1 MSTARKRT
9 VVMISGRGSNMASLI
24 EAASEPSF
32 PAEIVGVISD
42 KADAPGLHIAA
53 SKGLLVQVVARDGF
67 SSKEAHDAAIDN
79 ALWTF
84 GAEIVCLAGYMRLLT
99 TGFVE
104 KWQGRML
111 NIHPAL
117 LPAFRGLDTHA
128 RALEAGMRIHGC
140 TVHFVTAET
149 DSGPIVAQAAV
160 PVLLDDTEAALA
172 ARVLKAEHHLYPLAL
187 RMVAEGMARMENGR
201 TVFAD
206 TALIEQSAGGFVCSP
221 SAIREAVDLEQLA
234 RFTP

>member
-1 MSTARKRT
+1 MSIGRKRT
-9 VVMISGRGSNMASLI
+9 VIMISGRGSNMASLI
-24 EAASEPSF
+24 EAASERSF
-32 PAEIVGVISD
+32 PAEIVGIISD
-42 KADAPGLHIAA
+42 KADARGLHIAA
-53 SKGLLVQVVARDGF
+53 SKGLPAQVIVRGDFA
-67 SSKEAHDAAIDN
+67 SKEAHDAAIDD
-79 ALWTF
+79 ALAAF

-99 TGFVE
+99 NGFVQ

-128 RALEAGMRIHGC
+128 RALDTGMRIHGC
-140 TVHFVTAET
+140 TVHFVTPET
-149 DSGPIVAQAAV
+149 DAGPIIAQAAV
-160 PVLLDDTEAALA
+160 PVLLDDTEATLA

-187 RMVAEGMARMENGR
+187 RMVALGMARMEGNR

-206 TALIEQSAGGFVCSP
+206 AELVEQSAGGFLSSP
-221 SAIREAVDLEQLA
+221 SAVRDAVDLEQLA

>member
-1 MSTARKRT
+1 MSISRKRT
-9 VVMISGRGSNMASLI
+9 VIMISGRGSNMASLI

-42 KADAPGLHIAA
+42 RADARGLHIAA
-53 SKGLLVQVVARDGF
+53 SKGLLVHIVARSSF

-99 TGFVE
+99 NGFVE

-149 DSGPIVAQAAV
+149 DSGPIIAQAAV

-187 RMVAEGMARMENGR
+187 RMVGLGLVRMEDGR
-201 TVFAD
+201 TVFTD
-206 TALIEQSAGGFVCSP
+206 IDLIEQSAGGFLSSP
-221 SAIREAVDLEQLA
+221 SAVREAVDLEQLA

>member
-1 MSTARKRT
+1 MSISRKRT
-9 VVMISGRGSNMASLI
+9 VIMISGRGSNMASLI
-24 EAASEPSF
+24 EAASERSF
-32 PAEIVGVISD
+32 PAEIVGIVSD
-42 KADAPGLHIAA
+42 KADARGLHIAA
-53 SKGLLVQVVARDGF
+53 AKGLPARIIARGDF
-67 SSKEAHDAAIDN
+67 SSKEAHDAAIDD
-79 ALWTF
+79 ALSTF
-84 GAEIVCLAGYMRLLT
+84 EAEIVCLAGYMRLLT
-99 TGFVE
+99 TDFVE
-104 KWQGRML
+104 RWQGRML

-149 DSGPIVAQAAV
+149 DSGPIIAQAAV
-160 PVLLDDTEAALA
+160 PVLLDDTEATLA

-187 RMVAEGMARMENGR
+187 RMVALGMARMEGVR

-206 TALIEQSAGGFVCSP
+206 TELVEQSAGGFLSSP
-221 SAIREAVDLEQLA
+221 SAVREAVDLEQLA

>member
-1 MSTARKRT
+1 
-9 VVMISGRGSNMASLI
+9 MISGRGSNMASLI

-53 SKGLLVQVVARDGF
+53 SRGLLVQVVARDGF

-99 TGFVE
+99 RGLVE
-104 KWQGRML
+104 KWQGKML

-128 RALEAGMRIHGC
+128 RALDAGMRIHGC

-149 DSGPIVAQAAV
+149 DAGPIIAQAAV

-172 ARVLKAEHHLYPLAL
+172 ARVLKAEHHLYPLTL
-187 RMVAEGMARMENGR
+187 RMVAEGMAHMEGGR

-206 TALIEQSAGGFVCSP
+206 TALVEQSPTGFVSSP